1 MRYEEFV
8 NIQLGKLKKAGLVD
22 PDKIPDMDLYIDQ
35 VETFFKNQT
44 RDIDSNDKQLR
55 KARHDPSS

>member
-22 PDKIPDMDLYIDQ
+22 PDKIPDMDLYI
-35 VETFFKNQT
+35 N
-44 RDIDSNDKQLR
+44 
-55 KARHDPSS
+55 PSIKFINVLD

>member
-22 PDKIPDMDLYIDQ
+22 PDKIPDMDLPHGFRSKHSLKIRPG
-35 VETFFKNQT
+35 T
-44 RDIDSNDKQLR
+44 
-55 KARHDPSS
+55 